1 MFKIINRKVSFN
13 HYFRGRASTGF
24 LKIDLE
30 NKNVSGSTENFLFLH
45 EKKGVFI
52 YLFIYLFILFIL
64 YLKVDK
70 IQIHKA
76 VYIKY
81 SYVELQYIR

>member
-45 EKKGVFI
+45 EKKV
-52 YLFIYLFILFIL
+52 YSFIYLFILFIL

>member
-1 MFKIINRKVSFN
+1 MFKIIIRKVSFN

-45 EKKGVFI
+45 EKKV
-52 YLFIYLFILFIL
+52 YSFIYLFILFIL

>member
-1 MFKIINRKVSFN
+1 M
-13 HYFRGRASTGF
+13 
-24 LKIDLE
+24 
-30 NKNVSGSTENFLFLH
+30 
-45 EKKGVFI
+45 KKRCI
-52 YLFIYLFILFIL
+52 HLFIYLFILFIL

>member
-1 MFKIINRKVSFN
+1 M
-13 HYFRGRASTGF
+13 
-24 LKIDLE
+24 
-30 NKNVSGSTENFLFLH
+30 
-45 EKKGVFI
+45 KKRCIHLFI